1 MSVTCPRCK
10 GLMVEES
17 FDDLEYTTGL
27 AFTGLRCLICGEIV
41 DRVISQNRILR
52 PEPLE
57 SRARIKAATGV
68 VAV

>member
-1 MSVTCPRCK
+1 MRMTCPRCK

-27 AFTGLRCLICGEIV
+27 AFPGLRCLICGEIV

-68 VAV
+68 VAA